1 MGTRR
6 PLGRGLKL
14 EPVSRKEK
22 DSPDFTCDAP
32 LGCELDGPGYL
43 VSGGELGCCSFWERD
58 GDGFACTE
66 RVRILCSW
74 LLVGLLAR
82 DAFLLLFV
90 VAASLLRVRCIVV
103 ACGLFEHS
111 CLALLEISTL

>member
-1 MGTRR
+1 MFFR
-6 PLGRGLKL
+6 
-14 EPVSRKEK
+14 
-22 DSPDFTCDAP
+22 
-32 LGCELDGPGYL
+32 CELDGLGYL
-43 VSGGELGCCSFWERD
+43 VSGADLGSRSFWGRD
-58 GDGFACTE
+58 DGFTRTE

-111 CLALLEISTL
+111 CLALLELSSFDVRHV